1 MYFVFFVNVFVGLKE
16 SFFIVIDFFM
26 ILSLNVIFLVL
37 FMLEYINIELN
48 TNFIAVFRFFSYLIR
63 ERVVLIFFL
72 SICC

>member
-72 SICC
+72 SICL

>member
-1 MYFVFFVNVFVGLKE
+1 MYIVFFVNVFVGLKE

-72 SICC
+72 SICL